1 MNLVESFLKSVRVYI
16 QRAENDKYLDLRLQ
30 PKDEIMLEKLDP
42 ELYKKYLEVKLRNMK
57 EREKFKQEIVRIA
70 LQIQDRLRKYGVEV
84 TVDFDTYGYPQY
96 YHLFVRL
103 PRNQQLSEDLLKQF
117 VAELEA
123 IGLVYIPG
131 VDNWGYMAKFGEYP
145 PFKL

>member
-1 MNLVESFLKSVRVYI
+1 MNLVEGFLKSVRVYI

-57 EREKFKQEIVRIA
+57 EREKFKQEIIRIA
-70 LQIQDRLRKYGVEV
+70 LQIQDRLQKYGVEV

-103 PRNQQLSEDLLKQF
+103 PRNYQLSEDSLQQF
-117 VAELEA
+117 IAELEA
-123 IGLVYIPG
+123 IGLVYIPS
-131 VDNWGYMAKFGEYP
+131 VNNWGYMAKFGEYP

>member
-1 MNLVESFLKSVRVYI
+1 MNSVESFLKSVRVYI
-16 QRAENDKYLDLRLQ
+16 QRAENYKYLDLRLQ

-117 VAELEA
+117 IAELEA

>member
-1 MNLVESFLKSVRVYI
+1 MNLVEGFLKSVRVYI

-30 PKDEIMLEKLDP
+30 PKDEIILEKLDP

-57 EREKFKQEIVRIA
+57 EREKFKQEIIRIA
-70 LQIQDRLRKYGVEV
+70 LQIQDRLQKYGVEV

-103 PRNQQLSEDLLKQF
+103 PRNHQLSEDSLREF
-117 VAELEA
+117 ITELEA

>member
-1 MNLVESFLKSVRVYI
+1 MNSVESFLKSVRVYI
-16 QRAENDKYLDLRLQ
+16 QRAENDKYLDLRLH

-103 PRNQQLSEDLLKQF
+103 PRNHQLSEDLLKQF
-117 VAELEA
+117 VTELEA